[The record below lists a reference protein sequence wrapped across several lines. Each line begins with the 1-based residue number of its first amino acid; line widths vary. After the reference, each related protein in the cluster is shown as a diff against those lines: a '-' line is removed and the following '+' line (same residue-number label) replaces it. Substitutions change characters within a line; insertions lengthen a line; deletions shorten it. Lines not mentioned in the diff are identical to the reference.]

1 MIQVCCAI
9 IINDCRILAVQH
21 GADSSHPFLWEFPG
35 GKIKPDESAEQCII
49 REIEEE
55 LAVKITVLTRFDSIE
70 FNYGVKQICLIPF
83 ACVIENGEL
92 ILTQHIAKQWFHI
105 DDWQNINWLEADR
118 EWIIRNFKALKSFIN
133 STNLED

>member
-9 IINDCRILAVQH
+9 ILYDSRILAVQH

-55 LAVKITVLTRFDSIE
+55 LAVRIRILFRIDSIE
-70 FNYGVKQICLIPF
+70 FNYGNKHIKLIPF
-83 ACVIENGEL
+83 VSNIKAGN
-92 ILTQHIAKQWFHI
+92 ILLTEHCAKQWFEI
-105 DDWQNINWLEADR
+105 EKWQTINWLEADR
-118 EWIIRNFKALKSFIN
+118 ELIIQNYEILKSLNGTVNF
-133 STNLED
+133 